1 MSDQLEQLRNSP
13 AGALAPL
20 WAMARA
26 TQYAAASIATRPG
39 ADTDLRY
46 TTAAMHCGEAADELQ
61 RARPDIV
68 QLADISELAAQIDL
82 LDLQAAKNEM
92 LATISAAL
100 VAVDID
106 DARLQPDDMLAAA
119 TAGTWLALAHHV
131 ISGRLP

>member
-39 ADTDLRY
+39 ADTDLRC
-46 TTAAMHCGEAADELQ
+46 TTAALHCGEAADELQ
-61 RARPDIV
+61 RAHPNIA
-68 QLADISELAAQIDL
+68 QLADIPDLATRLEVLETEDATDQLLAAI
-82 LDLQAAKNEM
+82 
-92 LATISAAL
+92 ATAL

-131 ISGRLP
+131 VSGRLP